1 MSDDIKEFVVMESD
15 IKVLKSSNMD
25 EIVIDMVVVFM
36 KSDDEEP

>member
-25 EIVIDMVVVFM
+25 EILIDMVVVFM